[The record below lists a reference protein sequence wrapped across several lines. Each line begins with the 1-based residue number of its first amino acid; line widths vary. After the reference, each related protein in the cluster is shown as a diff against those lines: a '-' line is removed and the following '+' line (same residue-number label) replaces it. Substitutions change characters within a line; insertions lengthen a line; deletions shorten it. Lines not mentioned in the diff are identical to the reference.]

1 MSEVRLSA
9 VSAGYGRHEVLDRV
23 DLVVPEGTTTAVL
36 GGSGSGKTTLLRVIT
51 GFLVPTSGEVVIG
64 GRTVAGP
71 GVWVPP
77 ERRGVGYVRQEGA
90 LFPHLSVAG
99 NIAFGLSWPRRRHR
113 DRVLELLDV
122 VGLPAEVA
130 DRSPDQLS
138 GGQQQRVA
146 LARALAPRPE
156 LVLLD
161 EPFSS
166 LDAGLRAATREATA
180 RALRATGATALLVTH
195 DQGEALSFA
204 DEVAILVD
212 GRFRQVDRPTVVYR
226 DPVDLE
232 VAEFLGDAMVFTGT
246 ATGGVVECR
255 LGTLPVG
262 GPVTDGAVDVMV
274 RPEQIRLTGTGTGRL
289 DATVRSVAYF
299 GHDAVVELDMVD
311 GPPHPGLRARAV
323 GVAPPTVGDRVGVD
337 VVGPVRTFPP
347 QARRASNSS
356 LT

>member
-1 MSEVRLSA
+1 MSEVRLRA
-9 VSAGYGRHEVLDRV
+9 VSAGYGRHAVLDRV

-51 GFLVPTSGEVVIG
+51 GFLTPTSGEVVIG

-166 LDAGLRAATREATA
+166 LDAGLRATTRAATA

-212 GRFRQVDRPTVVYR
+212 GRFRQVDRPTVVYQ
-226 DPVDLE
+226 DPIDLE
-232 VAEFLGDAMVFTGT
+232 VAEFLGDALVFAGN
-246 ATGGVVECR
+246 ATGGEVECL
-255 LGTLPVG
+255 LGRLPVG
-262 GPVTDGAVDVMV
+262 GQVTEGAVDVMV
-274 RPEQIRLTGTGTGRL
+274 RPEQIRVTEPGTGRF
-289 DATVRSVAYF
+289 DATVRSAAYY
-299 GHDAVVELDMVD
+299 GHDAVVELELAD
-311 GPPHPGLRARAV
+311 GLPHPGLRARAV
-323 GVAPPTVGDRVGVD
+323 GVNPPTVGDRVGVD
-337 VVGPVRTFPP
+337 EVGSVRTFPP

-356 LT
+356 RT